1 MCFYITT
8 TLPKDTDIESIR
20 AIFDRYNMAY
30 IPISNNHLSSQLRP
44 DELYFRATK
53 EYCDCDTSLGTL
65 NRSREYQKLMN
76 SKKVKTLRKKKWTE
90 SEIDE
95 WIRNKLQKKPSHSK
109 HSMTERERQLDIER
123 WSNFIMDIINSK
135 EVSRIGILKHWY
147 RYGLQEEEITLI
159 RREKLYV
166 DEIKSE
172 FLLNLEENV
181 LYEFFPRYEY

>member
-1 MCFYITT
+1 
-8 TLPKDTDIESIR
+8 
-20 AIFDRYNMAY
+20 
-30 IPISNNHLSSQLRP
+30 
-44 DELYFRATK
+44 
-53 EYCDCDTSLGTL
+53 
-65 NRSREYQKLMN
+65 
-76 SKKVKTLRKKKWTE
+76 
-90 SEIDE
+90 
-95 WIRNKLQKKPSHSK
+95 
-109 HSMTERERQLDIER
+109 MTERERQLDIER